1 MTEERAGL
9 PSTQP
14 MCLLRIRKKEKT
26 KTGRWGRRKG
36 SKNSQWSSY
45 KFQEKIGVSKATF

>member
-26 KTGRWGRRKG
+26 RQVDGDEERGARIANGPATSFRRK
-36 SKNSQWSSY
+36 S
-45 KFQEKIGVSKATF
+45 E